1 MGRVEPTNM
10 AIARRFTAMKTATLI
25 FTDLDGTLLDERY
38 SFDAA
43 REALAAIRERGIP
56 LILTSSK
63 TLAEM
68 RLLRR
73 AMDLIHP
80 IIFENGAGVAL
91 PENYFRDDPTITSS
105 TPLLVEHFGP
115 TYDEIR
121 ATLERLRAEHRF
133 PFRGFGDM
141 NAKEIAALTGLDE
154 MAAQRARQR
163 HGSEPGIWEGS
174 EAIRRDFIAE
184 LAKAGLRAVSGGRF
198 LHIMPRVDKAEAMRE
213 LVGRFSVAH
222 PDIRYRVI
230 AAGDSPNDADMLQ
243 SADLAVVIRRA
254 DSSWMPLKRRDGIIK
269 SPEPGP
275 AGWQT
280 CIQTLLK
287 EE

>member
-1 MGRVEPTNM
+1 M
-10 AIARRFTAMKTATLI
+10 AIARRFTAMKTGTLI
-25 FTDLDGTLLDERY
+25 FTDLDGTLLDEGYR
-38 SFDAA
+38 FEAA
-43 REALAAIRERGIP
+43 SAALAAIRERGIP

-80 IIFENGAGVAL
+80 IVFENGAGVAL
-91 PENYFRDDPTITSS
+91 PEGYFRNDPGITSS
-105 TPLLVEHFGP
+105 TPLQVEHFGP
-115 TYDEIR
+115 TYREIR
-121 ATLERLRAEHRF
+121 SILEQIRSRHHF

-141 NAKEIAALTGLDE
+141 SAKEVAAVTGLDE

-163 HGSEPGIWEGS
+163 QGSEPGIWEGS

-184 LAKAGLRAVSGGRF
+184 LTRAGLRAVSGGRF
-198 LHIMPRVDKAEAMRE
+198 LHVMPKVDKAEAMRE
-213 LVGRFSVAH
+213 LVGRYTAAH

-243 SADLAVVIRRA
+243 LADVAVVIRRPDA
-254 DSSWMPLKRRDGIIK
+254 SWMPLKRREGVVR

-275 AGWQT
+275 AGWQQ
-280 CIQTLLK
+280 CIQALLRD
-287 EE
+287 EA

>member
-1 MGRVEPTNM
+1 M
-10 AIARRFTAMKTATLI
+10 AIARRFTAMKTADLI
-25 FTDLDGTLLDERY
+25 FTDLDGTLLDDAYR
-38 SFDAA
+38 FDAA
-43 REALAAIRERGIP
+43 RKALATIRERGIP

-73 AMDLIHP
+73 AMDLVHP

-91 PENYFRDDPTITSS
+91 PEGYFRHRPGITSGS
-105 TPLLVEHFGP
+105 PLQVEHFGP
-115 TYDEIR
+115 TYSEIR
-121 ATLERLRAEHRF
+121 STLQRLRARHGF

-141 NAKEIAALTGLDE
+141 SAKEVADLTGLDE

-163 HGSEPGIWEGS
+163 QGSEPGVWEGS

-184 LAKAGLRAVSGGRF
+184 LARAGLRAVSGGRF
-198 LHIMPRVDKAEAMRE
+198 LHVMPKVDKAEAMRE
-213 LVGRFSVAH
+213 LVGRFSAAH

-243 SADLAVVIRRA
+243 LADLAVVIRRP
-254 DSSWMPLKRRDGIIK
+254 DSSWMPLKRREGVIK
-269 SPEPGP
+269 SPQAGP
-275 AGWQT
+275 AGWQH
-280 CIQTLLK
+280 CMQKLLDA
-287 EE
+287 ED

>member
-1 MGRVEPTNM
+1 M
-10 AIARRFTAMKTATLI
+10 AIARRFTAMRTANLI
-25 FTDLDGTLLDERY
+25 FTDLDGTLLDDGYR
-38 SFDAA
+38 FDAA
-43 REALAAIRERGIP
+43 SEALAGIRARGIP

-91 PENYFRDDPTITSS
+91 PEGYFRNDPGITSS
-105 TPLLVEHFGP
+105 TPLQVEHFGP
-115 TYDEIR
+115 TYSEIR
-121 ATLERLRAEHRF
+121 STLERLRSRHRF

-141 NAKEIAALTGLDE
+141 TAKEVAALTGLDE
-154 MAAQRARQR
+154 LAAQRARQR
-163 HGSEPGIWEGS
+163 QGSEPGVWEGS

-184 LAKAGLRAVSGGRF
+184 LTRAGLRAVSGGRF
-198 LHIMPRVDKAEAMRE
+198 LHIMPKIDKAEAMRE
-213 LVGRFSVAH
+213 LVGRFTAAH

-243 SADLAVVIRRA
+243 LADVAVVIRRPDA
-254 DSSWMPLKRRDGIIK
+254 SWMPLKRREGVIK

-275 AGWQT
+275 AGWQH
-280 CIQTLLK
+280 CIQKLL
-287 EE
+287 EEEE

>member
-1 MGRVEPTNM
+1 M

-25 FTDLDGTLLDERY
+25 FTDLDGTLLDEAYR
-38 SFDAA
+38 FDAA
-43 REALAAIRERGIP
+43 SVALAAIRELGIP
-56 LILTSSK
+56 LILSSSK

-91 PENYFRDDPTITSS
+91 PEHYFRDDPDITSS
-105 TPLLVEHFGP
+105 TPLQVEHFGP
-115 TYDEIR
+115 TYSEIR
-121 ATLERLRAEHRF
+121 STLERLRTRHDF

-141 NAKEIAALTGLDE
+141 TAKEVADLTGLDE

-163 HGSEPGIWEGS
+163 QGSEPGIWEGS

-184 LAKAGLRAVSGGRF
+184 LTQAGLRAVSGGRF
-198 LHIMPRVDKAEAMRE
+198 LHIMPKVDKAEAMRE
-213 LVGRFSVAH
+213 LLGRFSAAH

-230 AAGDSPNDADMLQ
+230 AAGDSPNDADMLHL
-243 SADLAVVIRRA
+243 ADVAVVVRRQ
-254 DSSWMPLKRRDGIIK
+254 DSSWMPLERREGVIR

-275 AGWQT
+275 AGWQH
-280 CIQTLLK
+280 CIQALLK
-287 EE
+287 ED

>member
-1 MGRVEPTNM
+1 
-10 AIARRFTAMKTATLI
+10 MKTGTLI
-25 FTDLDGTLLDERY
+25 FTDLDGTLLDEGYR
-38 SFDAA
+38 FEAA
-43 REALAAIRERGIP
+43 SAALAAIRERGIP

-80 IIFENGAGVAL
+80 IVFENGAGVAL
-91 PENYFRDDPTITSS
+91 PEGYFRNDPGITSS
-105 TPLLVEHFGP
+105 TPLQVEHFGP
-115 TYDEIR
+115 TYREIR
-121 ATLERLRAEHRF
+121 SILEQIRSRHHF

-141 NAKEIAALTGLDE
+141 SAKEVAAVTGLDE

-163 HGSEPGIWEGS
+163 QGSEPGIWEGS

-184 LAKAGLRAVSGGRF
+184 LTRAGLRAVSGGRF
-198 LHIMPRVDKAEAMRE
+198 LHVMPKVDKAEAMRE
-213 LVGRFSVAH
+213 LVGRYTAAH

-243 SADLAVVIRRA
+243 LADVAVVIRRPDA
-254 DSSWMPLKRRDGIIK
+254 SWMPLNRREGVVR

-275 AGWQT
+275 AGWQQ
-280 CIQTLLK
+280 CVQALLRD
-287 EE
+287 EA